1 MNKKLSRS
9 ISKESKNKK
18 KKIISILKEDFS
30 LENLKNA
37 INLYYIFNKMIINNL
52 NIIQMRK
59 ELNLEFNIYKNKI
72 YLYILLIILF
82 Y

>member
-1 MNKKLSRS
+1 LNKKLSRS

-37 INLYYIFNKMIINNL
+37 I
-52 NIIQMRK
+52 IQMRK

>member
-1 MNKKLSRS
+1 MKILEKNKKAYLNKKLSRS

-37 INLYYIFNKMIINNL
+37 I
-52 NIIQMRK
+52 IQMRK

-72 YLYILLIILF
+72 YLYILLTI
-82 Y
+82 

>member
-37 INLYYIFNKMIINNL
+37 I
-52 NIIQMRK
+52 IQMRK

-82 Y
+82 YWFS